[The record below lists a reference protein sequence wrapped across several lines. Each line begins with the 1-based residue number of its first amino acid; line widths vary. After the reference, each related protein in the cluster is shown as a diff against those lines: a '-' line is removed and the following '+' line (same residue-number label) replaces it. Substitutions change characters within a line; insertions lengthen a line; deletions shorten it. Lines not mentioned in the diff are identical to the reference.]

1 MICVVVVFQF
11 SQQSSMVVIYLKH
24 PPLFTENKLET
35 YKDIE
40 RMRRRGLAGVGK
52 RNLWI
57 LT

>member
-1 MICVVVVFQF
+1 
-11 SQQSSMVVIYLKH
+11 MVVIYLKQ

-35 YKDIE
+35 YKDFE
-40 RMRRRGLAGVGK
+40 RMRRRELAGVGK